1 MTQSESSPIYFIRA
15 SWRAFPLCLLFAAGL
30 TPSANAQTDS
40 ATYRMTFEGDWTAA
54 DITDNALPGGAHF
67 TSIVGAPHASGV
79 TLWAPGTRSS
89 PGIEDVA
96 ELGSTAALA
105 GEVGANDGAGPF
117 ISAGSSIVGPT
128 ATVST
133 TFTTSSARPEV
144 SIISMIA
151 PSPDWFVGVSKESL
165 RDGNG
170 WKNEVSFNLYAWDAG
185 TEDGGGWSLSN
196 PATSPRG
203 VIAYIGDSGKFNGRK
218 LATLT
223 FERTDRDEP
232 VPPQPPDVTGGGTV
246 LSSDATLSALTGSG
260 SGDGVDTGAPLA
272 LDANFS
278 AATESYTSTVSHATT
293 HVAITPTVNH
303 ENATVKI
310 GLRGKT
316 PDAVNSGDPGP
327 AIALEAGENVI
338 EVEVTAEDGNTTK
351 TYTLTITREAPPR
364 PLDPAAAR
372 EHLFPLFAD
381 GDDFRSYLL
390 LTNVSRP
397 GSRCTLSLRGAG
409 LEAARFEEHAALSE
423 MASGF
428 EIDLGATGADTLLST
443 TGELD
448 FAVGY
453 AKLACADPAVARVL
467 LSAESVGMP
476 LAMTSMTS
484 AEAVNTFQFP
494 VLPRLG
500 RLGLVL
506 SNDNAMDAACAIEVD
521 NTDDM
526 TTVNGTI
533 AGGGNIAVPAEST
546 AFRFL
551 DELLM
556 TGENDATARTAEVTC
571 NRAVAA
577 LGIQLG
583 GGVFTALSAIDTTDE
598 YALNPNDESRY
609 FYILPLVLDGAGFRS
624 NLLATGLSAAA
635 NRCAMHF
642 HGPGVSTARFADAAG
657 VIRDGFARAELVF
670 TAPGEQ
676 ISMLSFGRHSPA
688 YGHAALDCEA
698 PVHLRNVLSLNTTE
712 SAAETTENASA
723 QYLAGIAAISPARPA
738 RKVRFP
744 YVSRLG
750 NLQLILSN
758 NTEAETSCE
767 TLLAANGQQTPISA
781 NEPIRIAG
789 KSTEARYLSGLFEL
803 PENFTFGTVNLS
815 CDREVAATSLLHT
828 GPAFTEIPPLIPRVN
843 P

>member
-1 MTQSESSPIYFIRA
+1 
-15 SWRAFPLCLLFAAGL
+15 
-30 TPSANAQTDS
+30 
-40 ATYRMTFEGDWTAA
+40 MTFEGDWTAA
-54 DITDNALPGGAHF
+54 DITDNSLPGGAHF

-79 TLWAPGTRSS
+79 TLWAPGAQSS
-89 PGIEDVA
+89 PGIENVA

-105 GEVGANDGAGPF
+105 GEVGANADAGPF
-117 ISAGSSIVGPT
+117 IRAGSSFVSPT
-128 ATVST
+128 STVST
-133 TFTTSSARPEV
+133 TFTTTSAQPEV
-144 SIISMIA
+144 SVISMIA

-170 WKNEVSFNLYAWDAG
+170 WKNEVSFDLYAWDAG

-196 PATSPRG
+196 RATSPRG
-203 VIAYIGDSGKFNGRK
+203 VITYIGDSGKFNGRK

-223 FERTDRDEP
+223 FERTDRGEP
-232 VPPQPPDVTGGGTV
+232 DLPDPLNPPD
-246 LSSDATLSALTGSG
+246 SPD
-260 SGDGVDTGAPLA
+260 P
-272 LDANFS
+272 
-278 AATESYTSTVSHATT
+278 
-293 HVAITPTVNH
+293 TP
-303 ENATVKI
+303 
-310 GLRGKT
+310 
-316 PDAVNSGDPGP
+316 
-327 AIALEAGENVI
+327 
-338 EVEVTAEDGNTTK
+338 
-351 TYTLTITREAPPR
+351 

-381 GDDFRSYLL
+381 GDDFRSHLL

-397 GSRCTLSLRGAG
+397 GNRCALSLRGAG
-409 LEAARFEEHAALSE
+409 LDAARLEEHAALSE

-448 FAVGY
+448 LAVGY

-484 AEAVNTFQFP
+484 AKAVNTFQFP

-506 SNDNAMDAACAIEVD
+506 SNDNAMDAACAIEMGD
-521 NTDDM
+521 TGAM
-526 TTVNGTI
+526 TTVNETI

-551 DELLM
+551 DELV
-556 TGENDATARTAEVTC
+556 TTEENEATASTVKVTC

-583 GGVFTALSAIDTTDE
+583 GGVFTALSAIDTADE
-598 YALNPNDESRY
+598 YALNPDDESRY

-624 NLLATGLSAAA
+624 NLLATNLSAAA
-635 NRCAMHF
+635 NRCTMHF

-657 VIRDGFARAELVF
+657 VTHDGFPRAELVF
-670 TAPGEQ
+670 TGSGEQ
-676 ISMLSFGRHSPA
+676 ISMLSFGRHSLA
-688 YGHAALDCEA
+688 FGHAALDCEA
-698 PVHLRNVLSLNTTE
+698 PIHLRNVLSLNATE
-712 SAAETTENASA
+712 SAAATTENASA
-723 QYLAGIAAISPARPA
+723 QNLAGIAAISPARPA
-738 RKVRFP
+738 RKVRFALI
-744 YVSRLG
+744 SRLG
-750 NLQLILSN
+750 SLQLILSN
-758 NTEAETSCE
+758 NTEAEASCE
-767 TLLAANGQQTPISA
+767 TLLAANGQQAPVAA

-789 KSTEARYLSGLFEL
+789 KSTEVRYLSGLFEL
-803 PENFTFGTVNLS
+803 PENFTAGTVNLN

-828 GPAFTEIPPLIPRVN
+828 GRAFTEIPPFVPTFN